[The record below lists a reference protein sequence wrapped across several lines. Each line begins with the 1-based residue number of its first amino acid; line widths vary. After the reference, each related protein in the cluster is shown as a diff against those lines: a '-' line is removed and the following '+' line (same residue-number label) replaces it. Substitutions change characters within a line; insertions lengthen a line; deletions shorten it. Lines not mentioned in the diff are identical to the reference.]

1 VSLFSKGRKE
11 EKKEKM
17 RYYNAK
23 MQVAGRVFLYSDL
36 GRYEYFPTGARTEA
50 KESARKKMRT
60 TASSFRRKDDSFYS
74 KEGN

>member
-1 VSLFSKGRKE
+1 
-11 EKKEKM
+11 M

-36 GRYEYFPTGARTEA
+36 VGYEYFPAGARPEA
-50 KESARKKMRT
+50 KESAGKKKKT

-74 KEGN
+74 KDGN